1 MEIILKYF
9 PNLSEIQKEQFS
21 KLQGLYE
28 QWNVHINLISRKD
41 DIFKTCTTLLTKVKL
56 IDFTMEQKY

>member
-9 PNLSEIQKEQFS
+9 PNLSEVQKEQFS

-41 DIFKTCTTLLTKVKL
+41 IIVNTVSKNNDCKFTK
-56 IDFTMEQKY
+56 